1 MKRTWELTSI
11 HYRRSVKRPATPD
24 IQSLDH
30 CPVCGTP
37 LEAIRVNN
45 PEARGGL
52 KAAQS
57 IVFRVAQQESGE
69 RPDEDSGN

>member
-1 MKRTWELTSI
+1 MKRRWELTSI
-11 HYRRSVKRPATPD
+11 HYRRSVKRPAIPE

-52 KAAQS
+52 KATQRT
-57 IVFRVAQQESGE
+57 VFRVAQQESGE
-69 RPDEDSGN
+69 EAGKDSGD